1 LLLPDNNKIVLNE
14 TPEIHLLA
22 FVEELVLLA
31 CTHSYSPVVAL
42 VVYSYSTG
50 RMVSLILLGSPKLMG
65 NAYIV
70 WYGIFTENTQ
80 GIYRA

>member
-1 LLLPDNNKIVLNE
+1 MLLPDNNKITLNE

-31 CTHSYSPVVAL
+31 CTHFYSPVVAL

-70 WYGIFTENTQ
+70 WNGIFTENTQ

>member
-1 LLLPDNNKIVLNE
+1 MLLPDNNKIALNE
-14 TPEIHLLA
+14 TLEIRLLA
-22 FVEELVLLA
+22 LVEELVLLA

-42 VVYSYSTG
+42 VVYSYSAG

-70 WYGIFTENTQ
+70 WYGLFTENTQ

>member
-1 LLLPDNNKIVLNE
+1 MLLPDNNKIALNE

-31 CTHSYSPVVAL
+31 CTHPYSPVVAL

-50 RMVSLILLGSPKLMG
+50 RMVSLILLGSPELMG

-70 WYGIFTENTQ
+70 RYGLFAENTQ

>member
-1 LLLPDNNKIVLNE
+1 MLLPDNNKITLNE

-22 FVEELVLLA
+22 LVEELVLLA
-31 CTHSYSPVVAL
+31 CTLSYSPVVAI
-42 VVYSYSTG
+42 VVYSYSTS

-70 WYGIFTENTQ
+70 WNGLFTKNTE
-80 GIYRA
+80 GIYCA